1 MNKNTVPFDTRS
13 PFSPSGIRIGT
24 PAATTRGMKEPEMKQ
39 IAGWIDTAI
48 ENHGNDEK
56 LSSIHDEVR
65 ELCAGF
71 PVPGIST
78 AGAALM
84 QETGTG

>member
-1 MNKNTVPFDTRS
+1 
-13 PFSPSGIRIGT
+13 
-24 PAATTRGMKEPEMKQ
+24 MKEPEMQ
-39 IAGWIDTAI
+39 RIAGWISTAI
-48 ENHGNDEK
+48 EHHGNDEK

-78 AGAALM
+78 AGAARM
-84 QETGTG
+84 QEIGAG